1 MIATNPD
8 EYINSNP
15 DLIRIGCRGIF
26 ENIAAEAYLNFAA
39 FTPPSSLTRKVMEN
53 WFEDYSCNGSAAYIN
68 WVYQRDRLREKL
80 AKLINCNS
88 SNIGFGDSTS
98 SLISDITLMLDWKR
112 GDRVLVFDG
121 DFPSVIYPVKNAA
134 KLFNLDVVMHKLD
147 GFCDFTGYGL
157 QRIEEELKR
166 GIRLV
171 ALSSTQY
178 HTGLLMPVR
187 EISMLC
193 KKYGAQ
199 LLVDGAQSC
208 GAINVDVYEEGVDFL
223 MAPTH
228 KWLMG
233 IEGAAFIYISE
244 RAMDHLVFRR
254 TGWMSYEGGL
264 EFLFGEPEKL
274 SYENEVRKKPSFL
287 EMGMSN
293 SIGFAALE
301 AGVSTLLHI
310 GMAEVRAH
318 AQLLHDKLEEEL
330 LSLGY
335 KSARQK
341 DKGSRSSI
349 LSMLPPNGLSTK
361 DLAEKFAKKK
371 IAISTPDGY
380 LRFAPSWPTSSKE
393 VEYILDAARSF

>member
-1 MIATNPD
+1 MMTTDPND
-8 EYINSNP
+8 YINSKPNSIK
-15 DLIRIGCRGIF
+15 LGCREIF

-53 WFEDYSCNGSAAYIN
+53 WFEDYSCNGAAAYIN
-68 WVYQRDRLREKL
+68 WVNQRDRLRDKL
-80 AKLINCNS
+80 ANLINCNS
-88 SNIGFGDSTS
+88 KNIGFGDSTS
-98 SLISDITLMLDWKR
+98 GLISDITLMLDWKS

-134 KLFNLDVVMHKLD
+134 KLFDLDVVMHKLD
-147 GFCDFTGYGL
+147 GFCDCSGHGL
-157 QRIEEELKR
+157 QRIEEELKS

-187 EISMLC
+187 EISILC

-208 GAINVDVYEEGVDFL
+208 GAINVDVGEEGVDFL

-244 RAMDHLVFRR
+244 RAMDQLVFRR

-264 EFLFGEPEKL
+264 EFLFGEPGKL
-274 SYENEVRKKPSFL
+274 SYDNEVIKKPSFL
-287 EMGMSN
+287 ELGMSN

-301 AGVSTLLHI
+301 VGVSAHLHL
-310 GMAEVRAH
+310 GMKATRVYI
-318 AQLLHDKLEEEL
+318 QSLHDKLEDGL

-335 KSARQK
+335 RSVRQK
-341 DKGSRSSI
+341 DKSSRSSI
-349 LSMLPPNGLSTK
+349 LSMLPPKGMSTR
-361 DLAEKFAKKK
+361 DVAGEFTKKK
-371 IAISTPDGY
+371 IAISTPDGH
-380 LRFAPSWPTSSKE
+380 LRFAPSWPTSAKE
-393 VEYILDAARSF
+393 VDYVLDAARSF